1 MDLFLA
7 IKCNDNVGN
16 GGKAEL
22 SITFEVD
29 LNVFIK
35 VDVKQN
41 SDDIET
47 NAQSTWALQIYAD

>member
-47 NAQSTWALQIYAD
+47 NAQST